1 MKKSILTLGTAL
13 AFLTLSPLT
22 AQAQQAMHNP
32 NAIEWDMRGGDKKIK
47 LIEADTPSGH
57 AISAYVKKRKTNP
70 WDTTLFFD
78 LDKGVEKGDR
88 VSVELWVRT
97 AKAPKSQENAEFVL
111 YVGRNEE
118 PWDRIISE
126 DVLPGSE
133 WEKLTIEGVSEG
145 YYPKGEVKV
154 EFQLA
159 KYKQTLEF
167 GPILV
172 KNLGPATN

>member
-1 MKKSILTLGTAL
+1 MKKSLLTFGFAL
-13 AFLTLSPLT
+13 AAISLSPMA

-47 LIEADTPSGH
+47 LVEADAPFGQ
-57 AISAYVKKRKTNP
+57 AISAYIKKRKTNP

-78 LDKGVEKGDR
+78 LDGGVEKGDR
-88 VSVELWVRT
+88 ISVDMWVRT

-126 DVLPGSE
+126 DVLPSSE
-133 WEKLTIEGVSEG
+133 WEQLTIEGVSEG

-159 KYKQTLEF
+159 KHKQTLEF
-167 GPILV
+167 GPIYV
-172 KNLGPATN
+172 KNLGPATE

>member
-1 MKKSILTLGTAL
+1 MKKSLFVLGTAL
-13 AFLTLSPLT
+13 LALSAAPMES
-22 AQAQQAMHNP
+22 QAQGLMHNP
-32 NAIEWDMRGGDKKIK
+32 NAIEWDMRGSDKKIK
-47 LIEADTPSGH
+47 LVEADTPSGQ

-70 WDTTLFFD
+70 WDTVLFFD
-78 LDKGVEKGDR
+78 LDDGVKKGDR
-88 VSVELWVRT
+88 VSVTMWART

-126 DVLPGSE
+126 DVLPSTE
-133 WEKLTIEGVSEG
+133 WEELTFEAVSEG
-145 YYPKGEVKV
+145 YYPDGEIKV

-167 GPILV
+167 GSIFV
-172 KNLGPATN
+172 KNLGPAPE